1 MPDDPPRRKV
11 DLTKLPAI
19 WRYGI
24 ALATVAVVVT
34 IVFAVGPSH
43 TPAGWAVPVLVW
55 LVVLVLL
62 GLMSRRRR

>member
-11 DLTKLPAI
+11 DLTKLPAR
-19 WRYGI
+19 WQYGI

-34 IVFAVGPSH
+34 VVFAVGPSH
-43 TPAGWAVPVLVW
+43 TTEGWAVPALVW
-55 LVVLVLL
+55 LAVLVLL